1 MVVLGVLLA
10 FMAVSMLALA
20 TGTVVWVVSALRER
34 RIWRDGGEP
43 YIPSRVY
50 IDERYGG
57 ADADPTRQTGFLGL
71 SGIAAYNAAL
81 GHAMGQGSS
90 EFGHQDPRSR

>member
-10 FMAVSMLALA
+10 FLAFSVVVLAAGLTVWIVS
-20 TGTVVWVVSALRER
+20 TVRER

-57 ADADPTRQTGFLGL
+57 ADADATRQTGFLGVT
-71 SGIAAYNAAL
+71 GIAAYNAAL
-81 GHAMGQGSS
+81 GHSIGQGSS
-90 EFGHQDPRSR
+90 ELGHRDPRSR